1 MAKRLKILSAGVKE
15 SKFERAKKMM
25 PKYKQCKEE
34 LNEELKEEN
43 KKRRKVQESIS
54 A

>member
-1 MAKRLKILSAGVKE
+1 MMA
-15 SKFERAKKMM
+15 
-25 PKYKQCKEE
+25 KYKQSKEE

-43 KKRRKVQESIS
+43 KKRRKGQESIS